1 MSNLRKVDNYIERRT
16 GLTSSTMSGTNNNTV
31 NGSGQNIINS
41 IINDKIKKKSSF
53 SLKGG
58 NKLLK
63 GKEYK
68 IRTKIKTVIYA

>member
-1 MSNLRKVDNYIERRT
+1 MKEKQCRVHLPIVKE
-16 GLTSSTMSGTNNNTV
+16 
-31 NGSGQNIINS
+31 